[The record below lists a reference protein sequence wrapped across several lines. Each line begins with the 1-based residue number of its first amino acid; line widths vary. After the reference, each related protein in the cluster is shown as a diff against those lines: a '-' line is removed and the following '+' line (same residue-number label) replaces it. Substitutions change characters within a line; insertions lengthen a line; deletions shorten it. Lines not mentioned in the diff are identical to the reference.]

1 MHRDLLGEISQGFV
15 DAEIRVH
22 TCIEQRSLA
31 RVRLPEIVP
40 LVDGIFRG
48 TSLVFVWV
56 VGVHSDFDCGREIN
70 PPQILRAAGTPKEE
84 AAGRDKYNEGK
95 GLQNPSLRLLELG
108 FLLIIGALSPRN
120 AVMTLVGSL
129 SLRLKLLALSVQVQE
144 EMVGTIRRVQGCGS
158 QPSRPLMSL
167 SQSLD
172 DHE

>member
-56 VGVHSDFDCGREIN
+56 VGVHRDFNSSRESN
-70 PPQILRAAGTPKEE
+70 PPEILKAV
-84 AAGRDKYNEGK
+84 
-95 GLQNPSLRLLELG
+95 
-108 FLLIIGALSPRN
+108 GAP
-120 AVMTLVGSL
+120 
-129 SLRLKLLALSVQVQE
+129 E
-144 EMVGTIRRVQGCGS
+144 
-158 QPSRPLMSL
+158 
-167 SQSLD
+167 
-172 DHE
+172 